1 MCARAKGRA
10 FQRRALRGRRPN
22 DQKSNVYV
30 AVGRFGSNQGGGG
43 LKPLALVPWLAG
55 RGYTCQKHKST
66 CARLWRRACLLRRGS
81 ID

>member
-30 AVGRFGSNQGGGG
+30 AVGRFGSNQGGG
-43 LKPLALVPWLAG
+43 V
-55 RGYTCQKHKST
+55 
-66 CARLWRRACLLRRGS
+66 
-81 ID
+81 